1 MGFGSRVAAAK
12 AAEPAKASWFGSFKS
27 AKKPAAKKDDK
38 SAPKKP
44 AAKKDDKSAPKK
56 PAAKKGDTKKK

>member
-1 MGFGSRVAAAK
+1 MGFGSRIVAAAK
-12 AAEPAKASWFGSFKS
+12 AAEPAKASWLGSFKS
-27 AKKPAAKKDDK
+27 AKKDDK